1 MSPKICSV
9 GEVTDFSPL
18 DYSRPGPMT
27 SLDPAQVRLADGLP
41 DDPAGICAAVQSLV
55 IQPGDATAAG
65 VQDHRLAE
73 KNIRPVRRLIEVLAA
88 LDPAPLHQPR
98 TPASRVVGTCR
109 HFATLS
115 CALLQL
121 RGIPARA
128 RCGFATYFVAGRN
141 VDHWITE
148 YWRDEERRW
157 VRIDTEILGHSVVS
171 RPDDLVAGQF
181 LTGGEAWAWYRS
193 GSVDGQLFGVPGI
206 DDAWGP
212 AEIRG
217 NAIRD
222 LAALCQREM
231 LPWDEWGRMEASYAG
246 NTGAD
251 YDRLIDG
258 VAATCAGGTSAA
270 VAELYASQDLA
281 VPQDMIG

>member
-1 MSPKICSV
+1 MMSERAPRHPSA
-9 GEVTDFSPL
+9 GL
-18 DYSRPGPMT
+18 DYRQPGPMT

-41 DDPAGICAAVQSLV
+41 DNPAGICQAVQSLV
-55 IQPGDATAAG
+55 IQPDDATVAG
-65 VQDHRLAE
+65 VPEHRLAE
-73 KNIRPVRRLIEVLAA
+73 KNIRPVRGLIEVLTAG
-88 LDPAPLHQPR
+88 DPAPLHQAR

-109 HFATLS
+109 HFAVLS

-128 RCGFATYFVAGRN
+128 RCGFATYFVAGHN

-148 YWRDEERRW
+148 YWHAQERRW
-157 VRIDTEILGHSVVS
+157 VRVDTEILGQPLVPS
-171 RPDDLVAGQF
+171 PADLAAGEF

-193 GSVDGQLFGVPGI
+193 GSVDGQLFGVAGV
-206 DDAWGP
+206 DYAWGP

-231 LPWDEWGRMEASYAG
+231 LPWDEWGRMRASYAG
-246 NTGAD
+246 KTGPE
-251 YDRLIDG
+251 YDRLIDNL
-258 VAATCAGGTSAA
+258 ATACASQDSRAITR
-270 VAELYASQDLA
+270 LYASEDLA
-281 VPQDMIG
+281 VPRDMIS